1 MALPADHGSRAL
13 AAERL
18 SAGLGSDYVSHSR
31 PARLGRFGTRA
42 LDQRRCL
49 AQLRFCVAGSCL
61 GIARAAALRGSCSAP
76 PEGGSVRAV
85 LDFDAGFYPERG
97 ESGNPWLGRCRTG
110 AFLGKSSAR
119 TGRLDFVPRR
129 AVAAGAVAA
138 ASRCLD
144 VVPAAFVE
152 RGGDRMNMNMTGRRA
167 FLQILL
173 CCALLSG
180 SAFSQSG
187 GELRFCLRSEPKTF
201 DPLLVDDD
209 SSLAIRYLTGGVLV
223 RANRK
228 TQELEPELAESWK
241 VSKDGKQVTFK
252 LRHGITFS
260 DGSPFFSEDVAF
272 TMQRLMDPAL
282 HSSTGDAFRS
292 GSGTVSS
299 KIIASDQIAIIFPAP
314 PAGLER
320 LFDQV
325 AIMSAHSP
333 KKEAAVLGP
342 FMVAEYKAGSSVLL
356 RRNPNYW
363 KKDSQG
369 RRLPYLDSI
378 RLDIQSNRDVEM
390 LRFKRGEL
398 DLINILDS
406 DYFDRLAASSPL
418 LAHYAGASL
427 DSNFMW
433 FNQVAIAPI
442 PEYNRACFRSA
453 NFRRAISQA
462 INRDDL
468 SRVVFNGHAQP
479 AAGPVSPANKFW
491 FNSRL
496 KAESYRPDA
505 ALKRLQTDGFHLQ
518 NGALFD
524 KGGNA
529 VEFSIVT
536 NAGNKPRERMAVMV
550 QEDLG
555 KLGIKVN
562 VVTLD
567 FPSLIERISQ
577 KFNYEAAMLGFR
589 NVDLDP
595 NGQMNIWL
603 SSAEDHAWNP
613 QQKSPETA
621 WEAEIDRL
629 MRAQA
634 STADPK
640 KRKESFDR
648 VQEIAPGTAPF
659 IYLVNQIALPAV
671 SSAVEGANPGILSP
685 QTFWNAERLTL
696 NARTG
701 GSR

>member
-1 MALPADHGSRAL
+1 
-13 AAERL
+13 
-18 SAGLGSDYVSHSR
+18 
-31 PARLGRFGTRA
+31 
-42 LDQRRCL
+42 
-49 AQLRFCVAGSCL
+49 
-61 GIARAAALRGSCSAP
+61 
-76 PEGGSVRAV
+76 
-85 LDFDAGFYPERG
+85 
-97 ESGNPWLGRCRTG
+97 
-110 AFLGKSSAR
+110 
-119 TGRLDFVPRR
+119 
-129 AVAAGAVAA
+129 
-138 ASRCLD
+138 
-144 VVPAAFVE
+144 
-152 RGGDRMNMNMTGRRA
+152 MNMKMTGRRA
-167 FLQILL
+167 FLRLLL
-173 CCALLSG
+173 CCTLFSG

-209 SSLAIRYLTGGVLV
+209 SSLSIRYLTGGVLV

-228 TQELEPELAESWK
+228 TQDLEPELAESWK
-241 VSKDGKQVTFK
+241 VLKDGRQITFK
-252 LRHGITFS
+252 LRHGIMFS
-260 DGSPFFSEDVAF
+260 DGSPFSSEDVAF

-292 GSGTVSS
+292 GSGAVST
-299 KIIASDQIAIIFPAP
+299 KIMAPDQIAIIFPAP
-314 PAGLER
+314 IAGLER

-342 FMVAEYKAGSSVLL
+342 FLVAEYKAGSSVLL

-406 DYFDRLAASSPL
+406 DYFDRLAAVSPQ
-418 LAHYAGASL
+418 LAHDAGASL
-427 DSNFMW
+427 DSDFMW
-433 FNQVAIAPI
+433 FNQVASAPI
-442 PEYNRACFRSA
+442 PEYKRTWFRST

-462 INRDDL
+462 INREDL

-479 AAGPVSPANKFW
+479 AVGPVSPANKFW
-491 FNSRL
+491 FNSKL
-496 KAESYRPDA
+496 KAEPYRPDA
-505 ALKRLQTDGFHLQ
+505 ALKRLQADGFHLQ

-524 KGGNA
+524 RGGNA

-536 NAGNKPRERMAVMV
+536 NAGSKPRERMAVMV

-603 SSAEDHAWNP
+603 SSAENHAWNP

-629 MRAQA
+629 MRAQV
-634 STADPK
+634 STADLR

-648 VQEIAPGTAPF
+648 VQEMVAEQTPF
-659 IYLVNQIALPAV
+659 IYLVNQNALSAV
-671 SSAVEGANPGILSP
+671 SSAVGGSNPGILSP

-696 NARTG
+696 NASTRA
-701 GSR
+701 SR

>member
-1 MALPADHGSRAL
+1 MSRM
-13 AAERL
+13 
-18 SAGLGSDYVSHSR
+18 S
-31 PARLGRFGTRA
+31 
-42 LDQRRCL
+42 
-49 AQLRFCVAGSCL
+49 
-61 GIARAAALRGSCSAP
+61 
-76 PEGGSVRAV
+76 
-85 LDFDAGFYPERG
+85 
-97 ESGNPWLGRCRTG
+97 
-110 AFLGKSSAR
+110 
-119 TGRLDFVPRR
+119 
-129 AVAAGAVAA
+129 
-138 ASRCLD
+138 
-144 VVPAAFVE
+144 
-152 RGGDRMNMNMTGRRA
+152 MTGRRA
-167 FLQILL
+167 FSRLL
-173 CCALLSG
+173 LGCALVFFTLASG
-180 SAFSQSG
+180 SAFAQNG

-201 DPLLVDDD
+201 DPLLVDDEA
-209 SSLAIRYLTGGVLV
+209 SLSIRYLTGGVLV
-223 RANRK
+223 RVNRH
-228 TQELEPELAESWK
+228 TQDLEPELAESWE
-241 VSKDGKQVTFK
+241 VSQDGKQITFN
-252 LRHGITFS
+252 LRHGIAFS
-260 DGSPFFSEDVAF
+260 DGSPFSSEDVAF
-272 TMQRLMDPAL
+272 TIKRLMDPAL

-292 GSGTVSS
+292 GSGAVGA
-299 KIIASDQIAIIFPAP
+299 KIIAPDQISIAFPAP
-314 PAGLER
+314 LTGLDR

-363 KKDSQG
+363 KRDSQG
-369 RRLPYLDSI
+369 RRLPYLDTI

-398 DLINILDS
+398 DLINVLDS
-406 DYFDRLAASSPL
+406 DYFDRLAASSPQL
-418 LAHYAGASL
+418 VHDAGASL
-427 DSNFMW
+427 DSDFMW
-433 FNQVAIAPI
+433 FNQVAGAPI
-442 PEYNRACFRSA
+442 PEYKRAWFRSA

-479 AAGPVSPANKFW
+479 AVGPVSPANKFW
-491 FNSRL
+491 FNSQL
-496 KAESYRPDA
+496 KAEPYRPEA
-505 ALKRLQTDGFHLQ
+505 ALKRLQADGFRLQ

-536 NAGNKPRERMAVMV
+536 TAGYKPRERMAVMV

-603 SSAEDHAWNP
+603 SSAENHAWNP

-648 VQEIAPGTAPF
+648 VQEIVAEQAPF
-659 IYLVNQIALPAV
+659 IYLVNQNALSAV
-671 SSAVEGANPGILSP
+671 SSAVGGANPGILHP

-696 NARTG
+696 NASTRA
-701 GSR
+701 SR

>member
-1 MALPADHGSRAL
+1 
-13 AAERL
+13 
-18 SAGLGSDYVSHSR
+18 
-31 PARLGRFGTRA
+31 
-42 LDQRRCL
+42 
-49 AQLRFCVAGSCL
+49 
-61 GIARAAALRGSCSAP
+61 
-76 PEGGSVRAV
+76 
-85 LDFDAGFYPERG
+85 
-97 ESGNPWLGRCRTG
+97 
-110 AFLGKSSAR
+110 
-119 TGRLDFVPRR
+119 
-129 AVAAGAVAA
+129 
-138 ASRCLD
+138 
-144 VVPAAFVE
+144 
-152 RGGDRMNMNMTGRRA
+152 MNMSTNLTGRRT
-167 FLQILL
+167 FLISLL
-173 CCALLSG
+173 PCALFFLSLTSG
-180 SAFSQSG
+180 SALSQNG
-187 GELRFCLRSEPKTF
+187 GELRFSLHSEPKTF

-209 SSLAIRYLTGGVLV
+209 SSLSIRYLTGGVLV
-223 RANRK
+223 RVNRH
-228 TQELEPELAESWK
+228 TQELEPELAESWEI
-241 VSKDGKQVTFK
+241 SKDGKQITFK
-252 LRHGITFS
+252 LRHGATFS
-260 DGSPFFSEDVAF
+260 DGSPFSAEDVAF

-292 GSGTVSS
+292 GSGSVST
-299 KIIASDQIAIIFPAP
+299 KIIAPDQIAVIFPAP
-314 PAGLER
+314 LAGLDR

-342 FMVAEYKAGSSVLL
+342 FLVAEYKAGSSVLL

-369 RRLPYLDSI
+369 RRLPYLDAI

-398 DLINILDS
+398 DLINVLDS
-406 DYFDRLAASSPL
+406 DYFDRLAATSPQL
-418 LAHYAGASL
+418 THDAGPSL
-427 DSNFMW
+427 DSDFIW
-433 FNQVAIAPI
+433 FNQVASAPI
-442 PEYNRACFRSA
+442 PEYKRAWFRDA
-453 NFRRAISQA
+453 DFRRAISQA

-479 AAGPVSPANKFW
+479 AVGPVSPANKFW
-491 FNSRL
+491 FNSKL
-496 KAESYRPDA
+496 KAEPYRPEA
-505 ALKRLQTDGFHLQ
+505 ALQRLQADGFHLQ
-518 NGALFD
+518 NGALLD
-524 KGGNA
+524 KGGNL

-536 NAGNKPRERMAVMV
+536 NAGSKPRERMAVMV

-555 KLGIKVN
+555 KLGIKLN

-613 QQKSPETA
+613 QQKSPETT

-648 VQEIAPGTAPF
+648 VQEIVAEQTPV
-659 IYLVNQIALPAV
+659 IYLVNQNALSAV
-671 SSAVEGANPGILSP
+671 SAAVEGANPGILSP

-696 NARTG
+696 NATTRA
-701 GSR
+701 SR